1 MTLWRALTSVSL
13 TAALAACSSGDITLA
28 PTNVDNSTTTG
39 GGGGGPTNP
48 CASYTV
54 SGATRQGSFDGTNC
68 TYDASFVSETNP
80 LTVDVTIPFISGV
93 HIFQNSLFV
102 GTDVSSGP
110 APASGAGPALTIAA
124 GNKLVFSD
132 SGDYVLIT
140 RGSQIFAE
148 GTQNAPIT
156 FTGYTDAVSHTAGP
170 YDVQ

>member
-1 MTLWRALTSVSL
+1 MR
-13 TAALAACSSGDITLA
+13 LA
-28 PTNVDNSTTTG
+28 PLALVALLAMGCG
-39 GGGGGPTNP
+39 GGGGSTNP

-102 GTDVSSGP
+102 GTDVNTGA
-110 APASGAGPALTIAA
+110 APASGAGPDLTIAA

-140 RGSQIFAE
+140 RGSRIYAE

-170 YDVQ
+170 YDVQLWGGVVLNTSVL